1 MQEVDIIM
9 NYGFIG
15 LGNMSSAIIKGM
27 YSNKAFDAHT
37 IYGINR
43 SYEKTATLAQNYNL
57 TPANTI
63 ADLMSICDVIVLG
76 VKPQNL
82 LDILPEVSAN
92 LRPAHIIVSIA
103 AGKTLQFFA
112 EHLNNHPVIF
122 RVMPNINAIVGAST
136 SCFSTNNT
144 DIEKTTIVREMFAT
158 IGSIEQLPEELFS
171 IFTTIGCASPAFTY
185 LYIDSLARAAVRDG
199 MSKDMAL
206 KIAAS
211 SVLGSAKM
219 VLESEEHPWALIDQ
233 VCSPGGTTI
242 QGITSLQ
249 VNHFE
254 STIYEAVAAVTNK
267 DLALK

>member
-1 MQEVDIIM
+1 M

-15 LGNMSSAIIKGM
+15 LGSMSTAIIKGM
-27 YSNKAFDAHT
+27 FSNKAFDAHK

-43 SYEKTATLAQNYNL
+43 SIEKTQKLQQAYNVQP
-57 TPANTI
+57 TNSI
-63 ADLMSICDVIVLG
+63 SELMDQCDVVVLG

-82 LDILPEVSAN
+82 LDILPEVRAH
-92 LRPAHIIVSIA
+92 LRPSHIIVSIA
-103 AGKTLQFFA
+103 AGKTLSFFS
-112 EHLNNHPVIF
+112 EQLNGHASIF
-122 RVMPNINAIVGAST
+122 RVMPNINAVVGAST
-136 SCFSTNNT
+136 SCFSTEVT
-144 DIEKTTIVREMFAT
+144 DPQKITIVREMFAT
-158 IGSIEQLPEELFS
+158 IGSIEQLPEDLFS

-199 MSKDMAL
+199 MSKEMAL

-219 VLESEEHPWALIDQ
+219 VLESDEHPWALIDQ

-242 QGITSLQ
+242 QGVTSLQ

-254 STIYEAVAAVTNK
+254 STIYDAVAAVTNK